1 MQFLKYLFW
10 ALVIVVLLAGA
21 MFLSGNYEL
30 AERLTSVFLI
40 AQSYLPVGLTFE
52 QFLLVVSIASVVV
65 MALVIAISGFFVV
78 GMAGRLL
85 MSRQEHL
92 AKSDAAR
99 RELEHI
105 RKQGEREYQQL
116 VELSA
121 QLAKRLDKRILV
133 QAIVQAASRM
143 TSVAQANSAVSLWL
157 LHFENDTMA
166 YETGIYCDQTF
177 FTKPAFAMTESPFAQ
192 LLHGKK
198 AIHYPSFAEGL
209 TFVTPTKSQQL
220 GSATSMMVVPMLI
233 ENTVL
238 GALVFLCHPDVLK
251 SYEAQRPYYETMMGE
266 LALGL
271 AIAVQ
276 GELAI
281 LDRLTGVHNRE
292 YFLKRLMQEIERA
305 NRFQLPLTLL
315 MLDVDNFKAVNDTLG
330 HPQGDAVLKI
340 VSKIIKKEVRAIDL
354 VGRYGGEE
362 FIMLLPETGFGE
374 KEGSAHGAL
383 IVAERIRQAIDEEFR
398 DMQKP
403 LNITVSLGAV
413 VRRFPQER
421 TMDQREM
428 IRLADEQLYRA
439 KTSGKNKVCAA
450 IPPKDEE
457 ETWVETP
464 PSGPP
469 A

>member
-10 ALVIVVLLAGA
+10 ALVIVALLAGA

-40 AQSYLPVGLTFE
+40 AQSYLPVGVTFE

-65 MALVIAISGFFVV
+65 MAVVIAISGFLLV

-85 MSRQEHL
+85 VARQQSSG
-92 AKSDAAR
+92 KVDAAN
-99 RELEHI
+99 RELDHVRRQI
-105 RKQGEREYQQL
+105 GREYQQL
-116 VELSA
+116 TELSG
-121 QLAKRLDKRILV
+121 QLSKRLDKRILV
-133 QAIVQAASRM
+133 QAIVQAASGL

-166 YETGIYCDQTF
+166 YETGIYCDQTYF
-177 FTKPAFAMTESPFAQ
+177 AQPAFALTESPFAQ
-192 LLHGKK
+192 LLQSRKS
-198 AIHYPSFAEGL
+198 IHYPSNTEGMH
-209 TFVTPTKSQQL
+209 FVTAGKAAQL
-220 GSATSMMVVPMLI
+220 GTATSMIAIPLII

-238 GALVFLCHPDVLK
+238 GALIFLCHPDILK
-251 SYEAQRPYYETMMGE
+251 SYEAQRAYYEAIVGE
-266 LALGL
+266 LTLAL

-292 YFLKRLMQEIERA
+292 YFIKRLAQEVDRA

-315 MLDVDNFKAVNDTLG
+315 MLDIDNFKAVNDTLG

-362 FIMLLPETGFGE
+362 FLILLPETGFGE
-374 KEGSAHGAL
+374 KEGSTHGAL
-383 IVAERIRQAIDEEFR
+383 VVAERIRKVVDEEFR
-398 DMQKP
+398 ELQKP

-413 VRRFPQER
+413 VRRFPQ
-421 TMDQREM
+421 DREM
-428 IRLADEQLYRA
+428 DYRDLIRLADEQMYRA

-450 IPPKDEE
+450 MPPKSEE
-457 ETWVETP
+457 ETWTETP
-464 PSGPP
+464 TPGPS